1 MYLNVICL
9 KCGKAIPFKSV
20 VPYSVDKIS
29 DGWNLVTDE
38 TNGEIISI
46 RGSEI
51 ASICSQD
58 VDKIEA
64 NTKDERQDK
73 AAQIA
78 AKHGKKAFN
87 AKITKK

>member
-1 MYLNVICL
+1 MYLNVVCL
-9 KCGKAIPFKSV
+9 KCGKAIPFKST
-20 VPYSVDKIS
+20 VPYSVDKVS
-29 DGWNLVTDE
+29 DGWNLITDE

-64 NTKDERQDK
+64 DKKSDRQDK

-78 AKHGKKAFN
+78 AQRGKKAFN
-87 AKITKK
+87 AKVTKK